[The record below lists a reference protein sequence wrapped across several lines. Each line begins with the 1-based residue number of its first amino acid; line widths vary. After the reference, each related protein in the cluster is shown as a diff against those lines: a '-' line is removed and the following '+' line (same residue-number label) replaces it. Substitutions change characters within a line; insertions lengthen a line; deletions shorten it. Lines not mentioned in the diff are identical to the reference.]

1 VTETP
6 SSVHRRQALENQ
18 PPLVLQVDD
27 DIDDHTMLQIALR
40 RAGLEWNLQFASDSG
55 ECFRHLDERP
65 QPRLVLLDLNLPKVD
80 GWQIL
85 AQIRDHQH
93 WRMVPVIIYSTAFD
107 QTYVDRAYASGAN
120 AYLAKPDT
128 IAILIDQL
136 TAIDRFWFKQ
146 ASLPTWR

>member
-1 VTETP
+1 MAE
-6 SSVHRRQALENQ
+6 SSSSAYRRRALENQ

-27 DIDDHTMLQIALR
+27 DVDDHTMLQIALR
-40 RAGLEWNLQFASDSG
+40 RAGLEWNLQFAG
-55 ECFRHLDERP
+55 NAEECFQRFDAYP
-65 QPRLVLLDLNLPKVD
+65 QPRLILLDLNLPRID

-85 AQIRDHQH
+85 DRIREHQP
-93 WRMVPVIIYSTAFD
+93 WRQLPVIIYSTAFD
-107 QTYVDRAYASGAN
+107 QTYVDRAYAKGAN

-136 TAIDRFWFKQ
+136 TAIDRFWFQQ